1 MANELLQAVPKIKAR
16 NIQINEL
23 FERNEDD
30 YSSLVVNKGK
40 EKDKK
45 DQNS

>member
-16 NIQINEL
+16 NIQFNEL

-30 YSSLVVNKGK
+30 YSSLVLDKDK